1 MSAAVEYTWTIE
13 RLDAYPTYETFTNVV
28 TRVYWRV
35 FARGSG
41 CEATS
46 YGSVDLDV
54 STVSDGF
61 TPFEELTEAQVVGWV
76 RPRVDGDAVEAD
88 LATNIENQLSPP
100 VVSPPL
106 PWLPA

>member
-1 MSAAVEYTWTIE
+1 MTIEYTWKIE
-13 RLDAYPTYETFTNVV
+13 RLDAYPTYETYANVV

-35 FARGSG
+35 FARCSG

-46 YGSVDLDV
+46 YGTIDLDV

-76 RPRVDGDAVEAD
+76 RSRVDGDAVEAA
-88 LATNIENQLSPP
+88 LGKNIEDQLSPP

-106 PWLPA
+106 PWLS